1 MKQSKLKPEDI
12 EWIKEHPNE
21 FIEEFKSTLKLV
33 NNFSHLL
40 EPYRVNRQKKEYK
53 KRFKELL
60 KQEREK
66 HGRTNQ

>member
-1 MKQSKLKPEDI
+1 MKQSRLKQEDT
-12 EWIKEHPNE
+12 EWIKEHPKE
-21 FIEEFKSTLKLV
+21 FFEEFKSTLKLV

-40 EPYRVNRQKKEYK
+40 EPYRVNGQKKEYK

-66 HGRTNQ
+66 DGRTNQ

>member
-1 MKQSKLKPEDI
+1 MKQSRLKQEDI
-12 EWIKEHPNE
+12 EWIKKHPKE
-21 FIEEFKSTLKLV
+21 FVEELIKTSELV

-40 EPYRVNRQKKEYK
+40 EQYRVNGQKKEYK

-66 HGRTNQ
+66 YGRTNQ